1 MTETRR
7 VFHEELDAI
16 RADVIRLG
24 ALAGEAVEAATNAFL
39 AADLTAVDKVVH
51 DDQILDDLTHDL
63 EQRIC
68 LLLAQQQPMAA
79 DLRMLVTVLRVIH
92 EIERIGDL
100 MAKVAKAARRLYP
113 HGLEPRLRGL
123 IDRMRDQA
131 AAQLRLAI
139 ESFADRDIARA
150 AALVDM
156 DDVMD
161 ELQKELFQAIFS
173 LRSPDDSTLQLG
185 VQMALVGRYYER
197 AGDHA
202 ANVADRVQF
211 MVTGHF
217 TFETAGQ
224 LGREPASR
232 NPARRAGPDLG
243 CQLSLHQGRSRGP
256 VADPDRGR
264 PDVGGR
270 TGAGRRRAL
279 RHREVPVELA
289 GLAHRHR
296 PSRSSRTSFPSR
308 CSRGARSA

>member
-24 ALAGEAVEAATNAFL
+24 ALAGEAIEAATNAFL
-39 AADLTAVDKVVH
+39 AADLTAVEKVVA
-51 DDQILDDLTHDL
+51 DDRVLDDLTHEM

-113 HGLEPRLRGL
+113 NELEPRLRGL

-139 ESFADRDIARA
+139 EAFADRDIARA
-150 AALVDM
+150 AALADM

-161 ELQKELFQAIFS
+161 ELQKELFQSIFA
-173 LRSPDDSTLQLG
+173 LRQPDDSTLQLA

-202 ANVADRVQF
+202 ANVAERVQF

-217 TFETAGQ
+217 AFETTNQ
-224 LGREPASR
+224 
-232 NPARRAGPDLG
+232 
-243 CQLSLHQGRSRGP
+243 
-256 VADPDRGR
+256 
-264 PDVGGR
+264 
-270 TGAGRRRAL
+270 
-279 RHREVPVELA
+279 
-289 GLAHRHR
+289 
-296 PSRSSRTSFPSR
+296 
-308 CSRGARSA
+308 

>member
-16 RADVIRLG
+16 RSDVIRLG
-24 ALAGEAVEAATNAFL
+24 AMAGEAIEGATNALL
-39 AADLTAVDKVVH
+39 AADLTAVERVV
-51 DDQILDDLTHDL
+51 DDDRLLDDLTHDM
-63 EQRIC
+63 EQRTC

-100 MAKVAKAARRLYP
+100 MAKVAKATRRLYP
-113 HGLEPRLRGL
+113 NEIDPKLRGL

-131 AAQLRLAI
+131 RAQLDLAI
-139 ESFADRDIARA
+139 EAFADRDVARA

-173 LRSPDDSTLQLG
+173 VRSPDDSTLQLA

-202 ANVADRVQF
+202 ANVADRVTF

-217 TFETAGQ
+217 SFES
-224 LGREPASR
+224 LPDEPES
-232 NPARRAGPDLG
+232 
-243 CQLSLHQGRSRGP
+243 
-256 VADPDRGR
+256 
-264 PDVGGR
+264 
-270 TGAGRRRAL
+270 GA
-279 RHREVPVELA
+279 
-289 GLAHRHR
+289 
-296 PSRSSRTSFPSR
+296 
-308 CSRGARSA
+308 

>member
-24 ALAGEAVEAATNAFL
+24 ALAGEAIEAATNAFL
-39 AADLTAVDKVVH
+39 AADLTAVEKVVS
-51 DDQILDDLTHDL
+51 DDHVLDDLTHDL

-113 HGLEPRLRGL
+113 HALEPRMRGL

-131 AAQLRLAI
+131 SAQLRLAI

-150 AALVDM
+150 AALADM

-173 LRSPDDSTLQLG
+173 ERTPDDSTLQLG

-217 TFETAGQ
+217 TFETPNQ
-224 LGREPASR
+224 
-232 NPARRAGPDLG
+232 
-243 CQLSLHQGRSRGP
+243 
-256 VADPDRGR
+256 
-264 PDVGGR
+264 
-270 TGAGRRRAL
+270 
-279 RHREVPVELA
+279 
-289 GLAHRHR
+289 
-296 PSRSSRTSFPSR
+296 
-308 CSRGARSA
+308 

>member
-16 RADVIRLG
+16 RGDVIRLG
-24 ALAGEAVEAATNAFL
+24 ALAGEAIEAATNAFL
-39 AADLTAVDKVVH
+39 AADLTAVEKVVAQ
-51 DDQILDDLTHDL
+51 DSVLDDLTHDL

-113 HGLEPRLRGL
+113 NELEPKLRGL

-139 ESFADRDIARA
+139 EAFADRDVARA
-150 AALVDM
+150 AALADM

-161 ELQKELFQAIFS
+161 ELQKELFQSIFA
-173 LRSPDDSTLQLG
+173 LRSPDDSTLQLA

-217 TFETAGQ
+217 TFESTD
-224 LGREPASR
+224 S
-232 NPARRAGPDLG
+232 
-243 CQLSLHQGRSRGP
+243 
-256 VADPDRGR
+256 V
-264 PDVGGR
+264 
-270 TGAGRRRAL
+270 
-279 RHREVPVELA
+279 
-289 GLAHRHR
+289 
-296 PSRSSRTSFPSR
+296 
-308 CSRGARSA
+308 

>member
-16 RADVIRLG
+16 RDDVIRLG
-24 ALAGEAVEAATNAFL
+24 ALAGEAIEAATNALL
-39 AADLTAVDKVVH
+39 AADLAAVEKVVAN
-51 DDQILDDLTHDL
+51 DSVLDDLTHDM
-63 EQRIC
+63 EQRSY
-68 LLLAQQQPMAA
+68 LLLAQQQPMAV

-113 HGLEPRLRGL
+113 HEIDPKIRGL

-139 ESFADRDIARA
+139 EAFADRDVARA

-173 LRSPDDSTLQLG
+173 LRSPDDATLQLA
-185 VQMALVGRYYER
+185 VQMSLVGRYYER

-211 MVTGHF
+211 MVTGHYS
-217 TFETAGQ
+217 FE
-224 LGREPASR
+224 
-232 NPARRAGPDLG
+232 
-243 CQLSLHQGRSRGP
+243 
-256 VADPDRGR
+256 
-264 PDVGGR
+264 
-270 TGAGRRRAL
+270 
-279 RHREVPVELA
+279 
-289 GLAHRHR
+289 
-296 PSRSSRTSFPSR
+296 PSSSDTSDQ
-308 CSRGARSA
+308 

>member
-7 VFHEELDAI
+7 AFHEELDAI

-24 ALAGEAVEAATNAFL
+24 ALAGEAIEAATNALL
-39 AADLTAVDKVVH
+39 AADLAAVERVVE
-51 DDQILDDLTHDL
+51 DDAHLDDLTHDM
-63 EQRIC
+63 EQRTC

-92 EIERIGDL
+92 ELERIGDL

-113 HGLEPRLRGL
+113 HELEPKMRGL
-123 IDRMRDQA
+123 IDRIRDQA

-139 ESFADRDIARA
+139 EAFADRDVARA
-150 AALVDM
+150 AALADM

-161 ELQKELFQAIFS
+161 DLQKELFQTIFS
-173 LRSPDDSTLQLG
+173 ERTPDDSTLQLA

-217 TFETAGQ
+217 SFEAV
-224 LGREPASR
+224 
-232 NPARRAGPDLG
+232 PD
-243 CQLSLHQGRSRGP
+243 
-256 VADPDRGR
+256 
-264 PDVGGR
+264 
-270 TGAGRRRAL
+270 
-279 RHREVPVELA
+279 
-289 GLAHRHR
+289 
-296 PSRSSRTSFPSR
+296 PSS
-308 CSRGARSA
+308 

>member
-16 RADVIRLG
+16 RTDVIRLG

-39 AADLTAVDKVVH
+39 ASDLTAVEKVVAH
-51 DDQILDDLTHDL
+51 DNVLDDLTHDL

-92 EIERIGDL
+92 ELERIGDL

-113 HGLEPRLRGL
+113 HELEPRLRGL

-139 ESFADRDIARA
+139 EAFADRDVARA
-150 AALVDM
+150 AALADM

-161 ELQKELFQAIFS
+161 ELQKELFQSIFA
-173 LRSPDDSTLQLG
+173 LQSPDDSTIQLA

-217 TFETAGQ
+217 TFETA
-224 LGREPASR
+224 
-232 NPARRAGPDLG
+232 D
-243 CQLSLHQGRSRGP
+243 
-256 VADPDRGR
+256 
-264 PDVGGR
+264 
-270 TGAGRRRAL
+270 
-279 RHREVPVELA
+279 
-289 GLAHRHR
+289 
-296 PSRSSRTSFPSR
+296 
-308 CSRGARSA
+308 

>member
-24 ALAGEAVEAATNAFL
+24 ALAGEAIEAATTAFL
-39 AADLTAVDKVVH
+39 AADLGAVEKVVA
-51 DDQILDDLTHDL
+51 DDHILDDLTHDL

-92 EIERIGDL
+92 ELERIGDL

-113 HGLEPRLRGL
+113 HELEPKLRGL

-131 AAQLRLAI
+131 RAQLRLAI
-139 ESFADRDIARA
+139 EAFADRDLARA
-150 AALVDM
+150 AALADM

-217 TFETAGQ
+217 TFETASQ
-224 LGREPASR
+224 
-232 NPARRAGPDLG
+232 
-243 CQLSLHQGRSRGP
+243 
-256 VADPDRGR
+256 
-264 PDVGGR
+264 
-270 TGAGRRRAL
+270 
-279 RHREVPVELA
+279 
-289 GLAHRHR
+289 
-296 PSRSSRTSFPSR
+296 
-308 CSRGARSA
+308 

>member
-1 MTETRR
+1 MTEIRR

-24 ALAGEAVEAATNAFL
+24 ALAGEAIEAATNAFL
-39 AADLTAVDKVVH
+39 AADLAAVEKVVA
-51 DDQILDDLTHDL
+51 DDSVLDDLTHDV

-100 MAKVAKAARRLYP
+100 MCKVAKAARRLYP
-113 HGLEPRLRGL
+113 HAIEPRLRGL

-131 AAQLRLAI
+131 SAQLRLAI
-139 ESFADRDIARA
+139 EAFADRDIARA
-150 AALVDM
+150 AALADM

-173 LRSPDDSTLQLG
+173 LREPDDTTLQLA
-185 VQMALVGRYYER
+185 VQMALVGRFYER

-217 TFETAGQ
+217 TFE
-224 LGREPASR
+224 
-232 NPARRAGPDLG
+232 
-243 CQLSLHQGRSRGP
+243 
-256 VADPDRGR
+256 
-264 PDVGGR
+264 
-270 TGAGRRRAL
+270 
-279 RHREVPVELA
+279 
-289 GLAHRHR
+289 
-296 PSRSSRTSFPSR
+296 SSSQ
-308 CSRGARSA
+308 

>member
-24 ALAGEAVEAATNAFL
+24 AMAGEAIEAATNAFL
-39 AADLTAVDKVVH
+39 AADLAAVEKVVA
-51 DDQILDDLTHDL
+51 DDHVLDDLTHDL

-92 EIERIGDL
+92 ELERIGDL
-100 MAKVAKAARRLYP
+100 MAKVAKAARRVYP
-113 HGLEPRLRGL
+113 RELDPRIRGL
-123 IDRMRDQA
+123 IDRMREQA
-131 AAQLRLAI
+131 GAQLRLAI

-150 AALVDM
+150 AALADM

-173 LRSPDDSTLQLG
+173 FREPDDKTLQLA
-185 VQMALVGRYYER
+185 VQMALVGRFYER

-217 TFETAGQ
+217 TFETASQ
-224 LGREPASR
+224 
-232 NPARRAGPDLG
+232 
-243 CQLSLHQGRSRGP
+243 
-256 VADPDRGR
+256 
-264 PDVGGR
+264 
-270 TGAGRRRAL
+270 
-279 RHREVPVELA
+279 
-289 GLAHRHR
+289 
-296 PSRSSRTSFPSR
+296 
-308 CSRGARSA
+308 

>member
-16 RADVIRLG
+16 RSDVIRLG
-24 ALAGEAVEAATNAFL
+24 AMAGEAIEAATNALL
-39 AADLTAVDKVVH
+39 AADLAAVERVVE
-51 DDQILDDLTHDL
+51 DDRLLDDLTHDM
-63 EQRIC
+63 EQRTC

-92 EIERIGDL
+92 ELERIGDL
-100 MAKVAKAARRLYP
+100 MGKVAKAARRLYP
-113 HGLEPRLRGL
+113 HEIEPRMRGL

-139 ESFADRDIARA
+139 EAFADRDVARA
-150 AALVDM
+150 AALADM

-161 ELQKELFQAIFS
+161 ELQKELFQTIFS
-173 LRSPDDSTLQLG
+173 VRTPDDSTLQLA

-217 TFETAGQ
+217 SFENAAGETTAG
-224 LGREPASR
+224 
-232 NPARRAGPDLG
+232 AGI
-243 CQLSLHQGRSRGP
+243 
-256 VADPDRGR
+256 
-264 PDVGGR
+264 
-270 TGAGRRRAL
+270 
-279 RHREVPVELA
+279 
-289 GLAHRHR
+289 
-296 PSRSSRTSFPSR
+296 
-308 CSRGARSA
+308 

>member
-1 MTETRR
+1 MMTETRR
-7 VFHEELDAI
+7 VFHEELDSL
-16 RADVIRLG
+16 RSDVIRLG
-24 ALAGEAVEAATNAFL
+24 ALAGEAVEAATNALL
-39 AADLTAVDKVVH
+39 AADLAAVERVVA
-51 DDQILDDLTHDL
+51 DDQILDDLTHDM
-63 EQRIC
+63 EQRTC

-113 HGLEPRLRGL
+113 HEIEPRIRGL

-139 ESFADRDIARA
+139 EAFADRDVARA
-150 AALVDM
+150 AALADM

-173 LRSPDDSTLQLG
+173 LRSPDDSTLQLA

-202 ANVADRVQF
+202 ANVADRVRF

-217 TFETAGQ
+217 SFEHDADAG
-224 LGREPASR
+224 
-232 NPARRAGPDLG
+232 D
-243 CQLSLHQGRSRGP
+243 
-256 VADPDRGR
+256 
-264 PDVGGR
+264 
-270 TGAGRRRAL
+270 
-279 RHREVPVELA
+279 
-289 GLAHRHR
+289 
-296 PSRSSRTSFPSR
+296 
-308 CSRGARSA
+308 

>member
-16 RADVIRLG
+16 RSDVIRLG
-24 ALAGEAVEAATNAFL
+24 ALAGEAIEAATNALL
-39 AADLTAVDKVVH
+39 AADLTAVERVVE
-51 DDQILDDLTHDL
+51 DDHVLDDLTHDM
-63 EQRIC
+63 EQRTC

-92 EIERIGDL
+92 ELERIGDL
-100 MAKVAKAARRLYP
+100 MTKVAKAARRLYP
-113 HGLEPRLRGL
+113 NEIEPKLRGL

-131 AAQLRLAI
+131 AAQLSLAI
-139 ESFADRDIARA
+139 EAFADRDVARA

-161 ELQKELFQAIFS
+161 ELQKELFKAIFS
-173 LRSPDDSTLQLG
+173 SSEPDDAKLQLA

-217 TFETAGQ
+217 SFESPT
-224 LGREPASR
+224 EPAS
-232 NPARRAGPDLG
+232 
-243 CQLSLHQGRSRGP
+243 
-256 VADPDRGR
+256 
-264 PDVGGR
+264 
-270 TGAGRRRAL
+270 
-279 RHREVPVELA
+279 
-289 GLAHRHR
+289 
-296 PSRSSRTSFPSR
+296 
-308 CSRGARSA
+308 

>member
-24 ALAGEAVEAATNAFL
+24 ALAGEAIEAATNAFL
-39 AADLTAVDKVVH
+39 AADLTAVEKVVAN
-51 DDQILDDLTHDL
+51 DSVLDDLTHDM

-92 EIERIGDL
+92 EVERIGDL

-113 HGLEPRLRGL
+113 HELEPRLRGL

-139 ESFADRDIARA
+139 EAFADRDIARA
-150 AALVDM
+150 AALADM

-161 ELQKELFQAIFS
+161 ELQKELFQSIFA
-173 LRSPDDSTLQLG
+173 LRSPDDSTLQLA

-202 ANVADRVQF
+202 ANVAERVQF

-217 TFETAGQ
+217 AFETTNQ
-224 LGREPASR
+224 
-232 NPARRAGPDLG
+232 
-243 CQLSLHQGRSRGP
+243 
-256 VADPDRGR
+256 
-264 PDVGGR
+264 
-270 TGAGRRRAL
+270 
-279 RHREVPVELA
+279 
-289 GLAHRHR
+289 
-296 PSRSSRTSFPSR
+296 
-308 CSRGARSA
+308 